1 MRENAD
7 FYVQYSSLNLPPLGV
22 VYLDTQNRSALLFWH
37 LQSLVQRYRNKMSG
51 EEGEKAK
58 TEEIPGKDAYT
69 LITKSVPRDL
79 EIIFFSLD
87 YESFKT
93 CKEVS
98 NSWNKLLTSESFKK
112 MGKSVFREDI
122 ERELHEH
129 SYNGNLMAVKSILSS
144 GMADVRC
151 TWGHYDEDPV
161 PLPPSWEKR

>member
-1 MRENAD
+1 MLSN
-7 FYVQYSSLNLPPLGV
+7 V
-22 VYLDTQNRSALLFWH
+22 DTGEVKDPCAFNKLL
-37 LQSLVQRYRNKMSG
+37 
-51 EEGEKAK
+51 
-58 TEEIPGKDAYT
+58 TI
-69 LITKSVPRDL
+69 SVPHIL
-79 EIIFFSLD
+79 EKIFLSLD
-87 YESFKT
+87 YKSFKI

-98 NSWNKLLTSESFKK
+98 NSWKDLLTSESFKTL
-112 MGKSVFREDI
+112 GKSVFREDI